1 MTTRPISATSTAPA
15 APRNG
20 WAERYSPAE
29 FLRGTA
35 AIVATELVKLRRD
48 PSEILTRSIQP
59 ALWLLVFG
67 QVFGRLHAV
76 PTGKLDYFSFL
87 APGILAQS
95 VLFIAIFFGIS
106 VIWER
111 DLGILQKLLA
121 SPSPR
126 GALVLGKA
134 VSAGMRALAQ
144 GVIVYLM
151 AAAMSIRLNWSPLAL
166 GGVMLAVML
175 GAALFSTF
183 SLMIACLVKSRERF
197 MGIGQVMTMPLF
209 FTSNAIY
216 PISIMPTWLKIVAH
230 INPLSYQVDLLRAL
244 MVVGGTSTFGIGMD
258 MLILTGMLIALIVVT
273 SKLYPTIVQ

>member
-1 MTTRPISATSTAPA
+1 M
-15 APRNG
+15 
-20 WAERYSPAE
+20 SPAPGKPPGAWADRFSPAV
-29 FLRGTA
+29 FLRGTG

-76 PTGKLDYFSFL
+76 PTGRLDYFSFL

-121 SPSPR
+121 SPAPR

-134 VSAGMRALAQ
+134 VSAGVRALAQ
-144 GVIVYLM
+144 GAIIYLM
-151 AAAMSIRLNWSPLAL
+151 ALAMGIQLNWSPPAIA
-166 GGVMLAVML
+166 GVVLAVML

-183 SLMIACLVKSRERF
+183 SLMIACLVRSRERF

-209 FTSNAIY
+209 FASNAIY

-244 MVVGGTSTFGIGMD
+244 MVTGGTSTFGIGTD
-258 MLILTGMLIALIVVT
+258 FLMLIGMLIALIVVT